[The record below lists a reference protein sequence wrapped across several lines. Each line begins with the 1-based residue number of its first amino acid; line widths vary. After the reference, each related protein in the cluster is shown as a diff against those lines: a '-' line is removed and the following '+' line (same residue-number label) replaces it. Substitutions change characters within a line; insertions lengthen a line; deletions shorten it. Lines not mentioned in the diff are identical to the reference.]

1 MNGTS
6 ARTFRPLAIARVVY
20 GMPVVVVSAV
30 FTLAA
35 AQPPAQLVIA
45 NVRVFTGERSIE
57 RASITVADG
66 KIVRI
71 TADAPATTG
80 VTIDGAGKT
89 ALPGLI
95 DAHVHLLAEDISARI
110 TEAEARA
117 VIKDRLPER
126 LQSFLRHG
134 VTTVKSVG
142 DVTEFILQVRQGLRD
157 GTLAG
162 PRLLVVGPVFTA
174 PGGHPAAT
182 ICSGND
188 WCRANLAVE
197 VDSEQEARR
206 HVRRLVEAGVDAIK
220 LVHGGFIDARGIQ
233 IERLRPEVMKA
244 IVAEGRSMGIPVT
257 AHAMDES
264 SLLEVLAAG
273 VSGVEHGPFGPPS
286 SNAVAQAFKNPERAL
301 VPTFTGLAA
310 QGLPEALQQS
320 KLQAIA
326 ELHKA
331 GVRIVVGTDMV
342 GPEAPGLA
350 AVREVET
357 LVKAGLSREAALKAA
372 TSLAARHL
380 GLEKQIGT
388 LEAGLSADILLV
400 RGNPLTN
407 IADLHQVDAVLQRGK
422 VVFRREP

>member
-1 MNGTS
+1 MVFL
-6 ARTFRPLAIARVVY
+6 RRCIIRPMRYFRLVMIGVFALAL
-20 GMPVVVVSAV
+20 
-30 FTLAA
+30 FTVAA

-95 DAHVHLLAEDISARI
+95 DSHVHVLTGA
-110 TEAEARA
+110 TEAETRA
-117 VIKDRLPER
+117 FIKDRLQER

-142 DVTEFILQVRQGLRD
+142 DPTELILKVRQDLRD

-174 PGGHPAAT
+174 PGGHPAVT
-182 ICSGND
+182 VCSGSD

-220 LVHGGFIDARGIQ
+220 LVYGGGNVRGIRL
-233 IERLRPEVMKA
+233 EKLRPEVMNA
-244 IVAEGRSMGIPVT
+244 IVAEGRSMGVLVT
-257 AHAMDES
+257 AHVQDES

-273 VSGVEHGPFGPPS
+273 VSGVEHGPFGPPTS
-286 SNAVAQAFKNPERAL
+286 SAIAQAFKNPERSL

-310 QGLPEALQQS
+310 AGLPEALQQS
-320 KLQAIA
+320 KLQAVG

-331 GVRIVVGTDMV
+331 GVRIVVGTDMARTWT
-342 GPEAPGLA
+342 GRRRRDWQPSKRSRRWSRPGCPRRRRSRQPPPLLHGISAWKKRLA
-350 AVREVET
+350 C
-357 LVKAGLSREAALKAA
+357 SRPA
-372 TSLAARHL
+372 
-380 GLEKQIGT
+380 
-388 LEAGLSADILLV
+388 
-400 RGNPLTN
+400 
-407 IADLHQVDAVLQRGK
+407 
-422 VVFRREP
+422 

>member
-1 MNGTS
+1 MI
-6 ARTFRPLAIARVVY
+6 AVLALAL
-20 GMPVVVVSAV
+20 

-57 RASITVADG
+57 RATITVADG

-71 TADAPATTG
+71 TADAPVTTG

-95 DAHVHLLAEDISARI
+95 DSHIHVLAGA
-110 TEAEARA
+110 TEAETRA
-117 VIKDRLPER
+117 FIKERLQER

-142 DVTEFILQVRQGLRD
+142 DATELILKIRQDLRD

-174 PGGHPAAT
+174 PGGHPAVT
-182 ICSGND
+182 VCSGSD
-188 WCRANLAVE
+188 WCRANLALE

-220 LVHGGFIDARGIQ
+220 LVHGGGNVRGIRL
-233 IERLRPEVMKA
+233 EKLRPEVMKA
-244 IVAEGRSMGIPVT
+244 IVAEARSMGVLVT
-257 AHAMDES
+257 AHVLDES

-286 SNAVAQAFKNPERAL
+286 SNTVTQAFKNPERSL
-301 VPTFTGLAA
+301 VPTFTGMA
-310 QGLPEALQQS
+310 QAGLPQALQQS

-326 ELHKA
+326 EFYKA
-331 GVRIVVGTDMV
+331 GVPIVVGTDTT

-350 AVREVET
+350 TVQEVET
-357 LVKAGLSREAALKAA
+357 FVKAGVSEEAALKAA
-372 TSLAARHL
+372 TSVAARHL
-380 GLEKQIGT
+380 GQDKAIGT
-388 LEAGLSADILLV
+388 LEAGMSADILLV

-407 IADLHQVDAVLQRGK
+407 IADLHQVDAVVQRGK

>member
-1 MNGTS
+1 M
-6 ARTFRPLAIARVVY
+6 RPVRHFRF
-20 GMPVVVVSAV
+20 GMIAV
-30 FTLAA
+30 FALALFTVAA
-35 AQPPAQLVIA
+35 AQQPAQLVVT

-66 KIVRI
+66 KIVGI
-71 TADAPATTG
+71 TADAPATAG

-95 DAHVHLLAEDISARI
+95 DSHIHVLAGA
-110 TEAEARA
+110 TEAETRA
-117 VIKDRLPER
+117 FIKDRLQER

-134 VTTVKSVG
+134 VTTVKSAG
-142 DVTEFILQVRQGLRD
+142 DPTELILRIRRDLRD

-174 PGGHPAAT
+174 PGGHPAVT
-182 ICSGND
+182 VCRGSD
-188 WCRANLAVE
+188 WCRANLALE

-220 LVHGGFIDARGIQ
+220 LVHGGGIVRGIQ
-233 IERLRPEVMKA
+233 LGRLRPEVMKA
-244 IVAEGRSMGIPVT
+244 IVAEARSMGILVT
-257 AHAMDES
+257 AHVLDES

-273 VSGVEHGPFGPPS
+273 VSGVEHGPFGPPT

-301 VPTFTGLAA
+301 VPTFTGMAA

-331 GVRIVVGTDMV
+331 GVRIVVGTDMGTDMV
-342 GPEAPGLA
+342 GSEAPGMA
-350 AVREVET
+350 TIQEVET
-357 LVKAGLSREAALKAA
+357 LVKAGLSPEAALKAA
-372 TSLAARHL
+372 TSVAARHL
-380 GLEKQIGT
+380 GLEKEIGM
-388 LEAGLSADILLV
+388 LEAGMSADILLV
-400 RGNPLTN
+400 RGNPLRN
-407 IADLHQVDAVLQRGK
+407 IADLHQVDAVVQKGK

>member
-1 MNGTS
+1 MSVTS
-6 ARTFRPLAIARVVY
+6 ARTFGLLAIA
-20 GMPVVVVSAV
+20 SLAL

-57 RASITVADG
+57 RATITVADG

-95 DAHVHLLAEDISARI
+95 DSHIHVLDGT
-110 TEAEARA
+110 TEAETRA
-117 VIKDRLPER
+117 FIKDRLQER

-142 DVTEFILQVRQGLRD
+142 DGTELILKIRQDLRD

-174 PGGHPAAT
+174 PGGHPAVT
-182 ICSGND
+182 VCSGSD
-188 WCRANLAVE
+188 WCRANVALE

-220 LVHGGFIDARGIQ
+220 LVHGGGNVRGIRL
-233 IERLRPEVMKA
+233 EKLRPEVMKA
-244 IVAEGRSMGIPVT
+244 IVAEARSMGILVT
-257 AHAMDES
+257 AHVLDES

-286 SNAVAQAFKNPERAL
+286 SNAVAQAFKNPERSL
-301 VPTFTGLAA
+301 VPTFTGMAA
-310 QGLPEALQQS
+310 AGLPQALQQS
-320 KLQAIA
+320 KLRAIA

-342 GPEAPGLA
+342 GPETPGLA
-350 AVREVET
+350 AIQEVET
-357 LVKAGLSREAALKAA
+357 LVKAGLSQEAALKAA
-372 TSLAARHL
+372 TSVAARHL
-380 GLEKQIGT
+380 GQEKEIGT
-388 LEAGLSADILLV
+388 LEAGMSADILLV

-407 IADLHQVDAVLQRGK
+407 IADLHQADAVVQRGK
-422 VVFRREP
+422 VVFRSEP

>member
-1 MNGTS
+1 M
-6 ARTFRPLAIARVVY
+6 RPVRHFRF
-20 GMPVVVVSAV
+20 GMIAV
-30 FTLAA
+30 FALALFTVAA
-35 AQPPAQLVIA
+35 AQQPAQLVVT

-66 KIVRI
+66 KIVGI

-95 DAHVHLLAEDISARI
+95 DSHIHVLAGA
-110 TEAEARA
+110 TEAETRA
-117 VIKDRLPER
+117 FIKDRLQER

-142 DVTEFILQVRQGLRD
+142 DATELILKIRQDLRD

-174 PGGHPAAT
+174 PGGHPAVT
-182 ICSGND
+182 VCSGSD
-188 WCRANLAVE
+188 WCRANVALE

-220 LVHGGFIDARGIQ
+220 LVHGGGIVRGIQ
-233 IERLRPEVMKA
+233 LGRLRPEVMKA
-244 IVAEGRSMGIPVT
+244 IVAEARSMGILVT
-257 AHAMDES
+257 AHVLDES

-273 VSGVEHGPFGPPS
+273 VSGVEHGPFGPPT

-301 VPTFTGLAA
+301 VPTFTGMAA

-331 GVRIVVGTDMV
+331 GVRIVVGTDMGTDMV
-342 GPEAPGLA
+342 GSEAPGMA
-350 AVREVET
+350 TIQEVET
-357 LVKAGLSREAALKAA
+357 LVKAGLSPEAALKAA
-372 TSLAARHL
+372 TSVAARHL
-380 GLEKQIGT
+380 GLEKEIGM
-388 LEAGLSADILLV
+388 LEAGMSADILLV
-400 RGNPLTN
+400 RGDPLRN
-407 IADLHQVDAVLQRGK
+407 IADLHQVDAVVQKGK